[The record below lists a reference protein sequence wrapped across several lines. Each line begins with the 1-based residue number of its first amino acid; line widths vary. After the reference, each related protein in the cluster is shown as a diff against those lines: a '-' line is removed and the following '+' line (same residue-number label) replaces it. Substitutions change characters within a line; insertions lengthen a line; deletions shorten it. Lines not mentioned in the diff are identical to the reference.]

1 MKHTILLKG
10 DRPQDLKKAGELLR
24 AGGLVAIPTET
35 VYGLAANALDGA
47 AVKAI
52 YQAKGRP
59 SDNPLIV
66 HICDFGQL
74 PPLVREVPEAAKQL
88 AQAFWPGPLTIILKK
103 SDLVPTETS
112 GGLDTVTAVGAE
124 IELEGSLSYGREILS
139 ALAGP
144 LANFVLANVFCRLPG
159 GAIFSGL
166 NLVLACFN
174 LLPIGRLDGGRI
186 LNCALSWGVGPE
198 IAWNVGH
205 RLDCTLSGL
214 LLVAGIILVQAGNSF
229 TLFLTSIWIY
239 STFTG
244 RRKTMLRQKQTKRRN
259 SLYQN

>member
-1 MKHTILLKG
+1 MERIAPKSRLLCEFFNRRNRIEITG
-10 DRPQDLKKAGELLR
+10 GFLL
-24 AGGLVAIPTET
+24 
-35 VYGLAANALDGA
+35 
-47 AVKAI
+47 
-52 YQAKGRP
+52 
-59 SDNPLIV
+59 LIAW
-66 HICDFGQL
+66 L
-74 PPLVREVPEAAKQL
+74 NY
-88 AQAFWPGPLTIILKK
+88 
-103 SDLVPTETS
+103 
-112 GGLDTVTAVGAE
+112 LDTQGIIPLALLACVFHELGHLCAICLLGGRVRRVSITAVGAE

-205 RLDCTLSGL
+205 RLDCLLSGL
-214 LLVAGIILVQAGNSF
+214 LLVAGITLVQAGNSF

>member
-1 MKHTILLKG
+1 MGGKYYPRLQGRLLIL
-10 DRPQDLKKAGELLR
+10 
-24 AGGLVAIPTET
+24 
-35 VYGLAANALDGA
+35 
-47 AVKAI
+47 
-52 YQAKGRP
+52 
-59 SDNPLIV
+59 
-66 HICDFGQL
+66 C
-74 PPLVREVPEAAKQL
+74 
-88 AQAFWPGPLTIILKK
+88 WPMC
-103 SDLVPTETS
+103 
-112 GGLDTVTAVGAE
+112 
-124 IELEGSLSYGREILS
+124 
-139 ALAGP
+139 
-144 LANFVLANVFCRLPG
+144 F
-159 GAIFSGL
+159 GL

-205 RLDCTLSGL
+205 RLDCLLSGL
-214 LLVAGIILVQAGNSF
+214 LLVAGIILVQVGNSF